1 MTTADRRNTAKPG
14 ANPAANQ
21 EANTGANPAA
31 SRQDAA
37 RARLVLG
44 NWKMHGSMNDN
55 AALLTALRAGAGAA
69 TCEIGV
75 CVPFPYLAQAEVLLR
90 GSAVSWGAQ
99 DISVHDKGAYTG
111 EVSGAMLADFGCRW
125 ALAGHSERRA
135 MHGESDVLVAQKA
148 KAALAA
154 GLVPVVCVGETLAE
168 REGGNT
174 LGVIERQLEPV
185 LDLGT
190 DALARMVLAYE
201 PVWAIGTGRTATP
214 EQAQEVHGA
223 IRVALRGLGV
233 PQVRVL
239 YGGSVKAAN
248 AASLF
253 AMPDID
259 GALVGGA
266 SLVAD
271 EFLRIA
277 AI

>member
-1 MTTADRRNTAKPG
+1 MTTADRRDTLAQ
-14 ANPAANQ
+14 ADASQTPA
-21 EANTGANPAA
+21 EAG
-31 SRQDAA
+31 AA

-44 NWKMHGSMNDN
+44 NWKMHGSLAEN
-55 AALLTALRAGAGAA
+55 AALLDALHARAGAN
-69 TCEIGV
+69 TCQIGV
-75 CVPFPYLAQAEVLLR
+75 CVSFPYLAQAQALLD

-111 EVSGAMLADFGCRW
+111 EVSGAMLKDFGCRW

-135 MHGESDVLVAQKA
+135 MHGESDELVAEKA
-148 KAALAA
+148 KAALAV
-154 GLVPVVCVGETLAE
+154 GLTPVVCVGETLVE

-185 LDLGT
+185 LALG
-190 DALARMVLAYE
+190 AASLAHIVLAYE

-233 PQVRVL
+233 PQVRIL
-239 YGGSVKAAN
+239 YGGSVKAAS

-266 SLVAD
+266 SLVVD

>member
-1 MTTADRRNTAKPG
+1 MTTADRRDTLAQ
-14 ANPAANQ
+14 ADASQTPAA
-21 EANTGANPAA
+21 AGG
-31 SRQDAA
+31 A

-44 NWKMHGSMNDN
+44 NWKMHGSLPEN
-55 AALLTALRAGAGAA
+55 AALLDALRARAGAN
-69 TCEIGV
+69 TCQTGV
-75 CVPFPYLAQAEVLLR
+75 CVPFPYLAQAQTLLD
-90 GSAVSWGAQ
+90 GSVVSWGAQ
-99 DISVHDKGAYTG
+99 DISVHEKGAYTG
-111 EVSGAMLADFGCRW
+111 EVSGPMLKDFGCRW

-135 MHGESDVLVAQKA
+135 MHGESDQLVADKA
-148 KAALAA
+148 KAALAH
-154 GLVPVVCVGETLAE
+154 GLTPVVCVGETLDE

-185 LDLGT
+185 LALGA
-190 DALARMVLAYE
+190 DSLAHIVLAYE

-233 PQVRVL
+233 PQVRIL

>member
-1 MTTADRRNTAKPG
+1 MTTADRRDTSAGNPGTANG
-14 ANPAANQ
+14 A
-21 EANTGANPAA
+21 GAPQAGA
-31 SRQDAA
+31 T

-44 NWKMHGSMNDN
+44 NWKMHGSLNEN
-55 AALLTALRAGAGAA
+55 AALLNALRARAGAG
-69 TCEIGV
+69 TCQVGV
-75 CVPFPYLAQAEVLLR
+75 CVPFPYLAQTEVLLK

-99 DISVHDKGAYTG
+99 DISVHEKGAYTG
-111 EVSGAMLADFGCRW
+111 EVSGAMLNDFGCRW
-125 ALAGHSERRA
+125 AIVGHSERRA
-135 MHGESDVLVAQKA
+135 MHGESDALVARKA
-148 KAALAA
+148 QAALSF
-154 GLVPVVCVGETLAE
+154 GLTPVVCVGETLAD

-174 LGVIERQLEPV
+174 LGVIERQLAPV
-185 LDLGT
+185 LALGAE
-190 DALARMVLAYE
+190 ALAHVVLAYE

-239 YGGSVKAAN
+239 YGGSVKASN
-248 AASLF
+248 AAELF

>member
-1 MTTADRRNTAKPG
+1 
-14 ANPAANQ
+14 
-21 EANTGANPAA
+21 
-31 SRQDAA
+31 
-37 RARLVLG
+37 
-44 NWKMHGSMNDN
+44 
-55 AALLTALRAGAGAA
+55 
-69 TCEIGV
+69 
-75 CVPFPYLAQAEVLLR
+75 
-90 GSAVSWGAQ
+90 
-99 DISVHDKGAYTG
+99 
-111 EVSGAMLADFGCRW
+111 
-125 ALAGHSERRA
+125 
-135 MHGESDVLVAQKA
+135 MHGETDELVAEKA
-148 KAALAA
+148 KAALAV
-154 GLVPVVCVGETLAE
+154 GLTPVVCVGETLAE

-185 LDLGT
+185 LALG
-190 DALARMVLAYE
+190 AASLSHIVLAYE
-201 PVWAIGTGRTATP
+201 PVWAIGTGRTASP

-233 PQVRVL
+233 PQVRIL